1 MTRAAVS
8 GGREDAGSAAGGLAL
23 LERLLHRTHL
33 SGAADL
39 ARIVSEEAGAVG
51 ASGTLLYLADY
62 EQTVLAPV
70 PAPGAE
76 DREPV
81 SVAGT
86 LAGRAYTTTSIVNG
100 DGEAGR
106 GRRLWFPLLDG
117 TDRLGVMEVS
127 FPAPAPP
134 SAATVALVERYA
146 HLVAMLVVSKGAY
159 SDYFELVRRRAPMT
173 GAAEL
178 LTRVTP
184 PRVLGT
190 RDFVLGALMEP
201 AYDMGGD
208 AYDYA
213 HNGDILHFAVF
224 DAMGHGLAAA
234 GVAAFAVSTYRNSRR
249 AQLGLTECYAAMDEA
264 IAAQYPDSRFVTAL
278 LAELELRSGRLR
290 WISGGHP
297 APLLLRGGRLV
308 GTLDVPPSPPVG
320 MRLARSA
327 PVVGQ
332 DSLEPGDMVL
342 LYTDGL
348 TEARRPDGELFTV
361 ERLGEFI
368 EREAASGQAAPE
380 TLRRLREAVI
390 GRGEGTLRDDAT
402 ALLVEW
408 HRGSEQELVPET
420 V

>member
-1 MTRAAVS
+1 MIE
-8 GGREDAGSAAGGLAL
+8 REQIEFETGALAM
-23 LERLLHRTHL
+23 LERLLRRTHL

-39 ARIVSEEAGAVG
+39 ATIVAEEARAVG
-51 ASGTLLYLADY
+51 ADGLVLYLVDY
-62 EQTVLAPV
+62 EQTTLVPV
-70 PAPGAE
+70 PAPDAE
-76 DREPV
+76 GREPL
-81 SVAGT
+81 SVLGT
-86 LAGRAYTTTSIVNG
+86 LAGRAYTSTSIVG
-100 DGEAGR
+100 GEGEGGL

-117 TDRLGVMEVS
+117 TDRVGAMEVA
-127 FPAPAPP
+127 FPGAAPP
-134 SAATVALVERYA
+134 PDALVTVCERYA

-159 SDYFELVRRRAPMT
+159 SDFFELVRRREQMT

-178 LTRVTP
+178 LASITP

-190 RDFVLGALMEP
+190 RDFVLGALLEP

-208 AYDYA
+208 AFDYA
-213 HNGDILHFAVF
+213 YNGDTLHFAVF

-234 GVAAFAVSTYRNSRR
+234 GVAAFALSMYRNSRR
-249 AQLGLTECYAAMDEA
+249 GRLGLTESYAAIDAA
-264 IAAQYPDSRFVTAL
+264 IAEQYPDSRFVTAV
-278 LAELELRSGRLR
+278 LAELEVSSGRLR
-290 WISGGHP
+290 WISAGHP

-308 GTLDVPPSPPVG
+308 KTLDVTPSPPVG
-320 MRLARSA
+320 MQLAIGT
-327 PVVGQ
+327 PVVAQ

-368 EREAASGQAAPE
+368 EREAASGHAAPE

-408 HRGSEQELVPET
+408 RRGSDRALVPET